1 MGGCRFGGGGGAL
14 LLRCTDPHP
23 APALRPLDPCSY
35 NIWHTWDEGLMGAF
49 ATLREQ
55 GLLPMVQV
63 DAEGN
68 MR

>member
-1 MGGCRFGGGGGAL
+1 MGV
-14 LLRCTDPHP
+14 
-23 APALRPLDPCSY
+23 
-35 NIWHTWDEGLMGAF
+35 F

-68 MR
+68 MRCVQAGVGARGDER